1 MNENVLAQ
9 TERVFVFIDGSNL
22 YKGMQLHIGPGPF
35 PPQSIDKLAQHL
47 CGQRRLVKIMYYNSP
62 LNRNDA
68 AYKAQQKFFDGLRK
82 ISYLE
87 LKFGHL
93 KKRTVKM
100 YCATCKEMFEEANCR
115 KCGNL
120 LPLVKYTDKGTDVHI
135 ATDLLIHAFDNQYDT
150 AILISEDGDFVSA
163 IQEVT
168 RLKKK
173 VENAFFRKRHL
184 AEVSDKFIL
193 LDAALINALRP
204 AQRP

>member
-1 MNENVLAQ
+1 MNGIASAQ
-9 TERVFVFIDGSNL
+9 TERVYVFIDGSNL

-35 PPQSIDKLAQHL
+35 PPQSINKLAQHL

-68 AYKAQQKFFDGLRK
+68 AYRAQQQFFDGLRK

-100 YCATCKEMFEEANCR
+100 YCATCKGMFEDAICR
-115 KCGNL
+115 KCGNP

-135 ATDLLIHAFDNQYDT
+135 AIDLLLHAFDNQYDT

-163 IQEVT
+163 VQEVK

-173 VENAFFRKRHL
+173 VENVFFRKRHL
-184 AEVSDKFIL
+184 AEVADNFIL
-193 LDAALINALRP
+193 LDAPLINSLRP
-204 AQRP
+204 GQRP

>member
-1 MNENVLAQ
+1 MNEAPPAQ
-9 TERVFVFIDGSNL
+9 PERVHVFIDGSNL

-35 PPQSIDKLAQHL
+35 PPQSIDKPAQHL
-47 CGQRRLVKIMYYNSP
+47 CGQRRLVKITYYNSP
-62 LNRNDA
+62 LNRTDA
-68 AYKAQQKFFDGLRK
+68 AYKAQ
-82 ISYLE
+82 
-87 LKFGHL
+87 
-93 KKRTVKM
+93 
-100 YCATCKEMFEEANCR
+100 
-115 KCGNL
+115 
-120 LPLVKYTDKGTDVHI
+120 KYTDKGTDVHI

-163 IQEVT
+163 IQEVK